1 MIQSLC
7 VLDAR
12 RLFMVSE
19 PIHALPVSKVFSALE
34 TSNNGLTTSEVEAR
48 RSLYGSNQLSEPPR
62 EPTWRRIFSS
72 ITHPMAL
79 LLWIAGGISFW
90 LHEPALG
97 VVIWIVVLINGA
109 FSYWRE
115 YRAEKEMAALSHL
128 LPSYARVFRD
138 GMEVKVATSELV
150 PGDLLVLAE
159 GDNIPADAR
168 VVEEYGLRVNNAVL
182 TGEAVPARKTS
193 DASLL
198 EGISE
203 VERPNLVFTGTSVVS
218 GTAKG
223 VVYATGMLTQ
233 FGRIVRLTQA
243 VREAPSRLQHEL
255 SRLTRIISFIALGL
269 GLVVFGVGVVDVHL
283 GINEAFI
290 LALGIIVAT
299 IPEGLPATVTLSLA
313 VAAQRLAQK
322 GVLVKKL
329 SILETLE
336 HVSVICTDKS
346 GTLTQNQMTV
356 HQVWV
361 SGKPMVVTGIGYE
374 PSGDFVPV
382 PGSQGVE
389 KDLQAFMIAAMMCNN
404 SRLSPPA
411 EDHPQWTVLGD
422 QTEAALRVV
431 AMKSGLEEDG
441 LNKIL
446 PRIHELPFDARRK
459 RMSTIHQ
466 VRSSNIAFPEINS
479 GQQVAF
485 IKGAPREVLQLCAFI
500 RMHGEVIS
508 LDDAQRTR
516 ILSANDDY
524 ARNAL
529 RVLALAYH
537 ELPPRVG
544 SYTSDRI
551 ETNLVFL
558 GLTAMMDPPRPE
570 VTEAVSTCYRA
581 GVRMVMITGD
591 YGLTAESLA
600 RRIGMLT
607 TSDTMII
614 TGADLDALNDIEIRA
629 LLDKEVIF
637 ARMAPEH
644 KLRLVAAFQARG
656 DVVAV
661 TGDGVNDAPALRK
674 ADVGVAMGLVGTDV
688 AKEAA
693 DVILTNDNFSTI
705 ARAIEEGRTVYDD
718 LRKFTTYIFS
728 SNVPEILPFIL
739 TALFTPQLMPLA
751 LSVKQILAIDLG
763 TDIFPALAL
772 GSESPEPDVMERP
785 PRQKSS
791 PLVDSRLLRRSFLWL
806 GLLEAILCF
815 IAFYFINFWLDTP
828 FFAPLHAI
836 VFSKI
841 PHTSQYALATS
852 VYYAGVVMAQIG
864 NAFACRTE
872 RNRGRFLGWLTNPA
886 LLRGIAVEVA
896 ILLALIYLKPL
907 ADIFGQ
913 IAIPPILWVG
923 LITFPGIIYGM
934 DWIRKMVIR
943 LGERFAQQVISSK
956 VIKEES

>member
-1 MIQSLC
+1 
-7 VLDAR
+7 
-12 RLFMVSE
+12 MVSD
-19 PIHALPVSKVFSALE
+19 PIYILPVPEVFTSLE
-34 TSNNGLTTSEVEAR
+34 TSPHGLSASEVEAR
-48 RSLYGSNQLSEPPR
+48 RSLYGWNQLSEPPS
-62 EPTWRRIFSS
+62 EPAWRKLFGF

-79 LLWIAGGISFW
+79 LLWIAGGIALW
-90 LHEPALG
+90 LHEPTLG
-97 VVIWIVVLINGA
+97 VIIWIVVLVNAA

-115 YRAEKEMAALSHL
+115 YRAEQATAALQHL
-128 LPSYARVFRD
+128 LPSYARVIRD
-138 GMEVKVATSELV
+138 GVEVKVSA
-150 PGDLLVLAE
+150 GDLVAGDVLVLAE

-168 VVEEYGLRVNNAVL
+168 VVEEYGLRANNAVL
-182 TGEAVPARKTS
+182 TGEAVPARKTA
-193 DASLL
+193 DASLQ

-203 VERPNLVFTGTSVVS
+203 VERPNLVFAGTSVVS
-218 GTAKG
+218 GTGRA

-243 VREAPSRLQHEL
+243 VREEPSRLQQEM
-255 SRLTRIISFIALGL
+255 SRLTRTISLIALGL
-269 GLVVFGVGVVDVHL
+269 GVIVFAVGIVDVKL

-290 LALGIIVAT
+290 LALGIIVAA

-313 VAAQRLAQK
+313 VAVQRLAQK

-356 HQVWV
+356 RQVWV
-361 SGKPMVVTGIGYE
+361 SGKPLVVTGTGYE
-374 PSGDFVPV
+374 PIGEFVPNL
-382 PGSQGVE
+382 GSEAAE
-389 KDLQAFMIAAMMCNN
+389 KDLRALLTAAMLCNN
-404 SRLSPPA
+404 SRLNPPSPDYP
-411 EDHPQWTVLGD
+411 HWTVLGD

-431 AMKSGLEEDG
+431 ALKSGLTEEAF
-441 LNKIL
+441 NKTL
-446 PRIHELPFDARRK
+446 PRIHEIPFDARRK

-466 VRSSNIAFPEINS
+466 LNRPDASFPDIS
-479 GQQVAF
+479 PGQQVAF
-485 IKGAPREVLQLCAFI
+485 VKGAPREVLQLCTHL
-500 RMHGEVIS
+500 RMHGEVIA
-508 LDDAQRTR
+508 LDDNLRAR

-544 SYTSDRI
+544 SYTSERV
-551 ETNLVFL
+551 EANLVFL

-570 VTEAVSTCYRA
+570 VTEAVSTCRKA

-607 TSDTMII
+607 TRNPLIL
-614 TGADLDALNDIEIRA
+614 TGAELEQLNDIELEG
-629 LLDKEVIF
+629 LLEKEVIF

-644 KLRLVAAFQARG
+644 KLRLVAAFQSRG
-656 DVVAV
+656 EVVAV

-705 ARAIEEGRTVYDD
+705 ALAIEEGRTVYDN

-739 TALFTPQLMPLA
+739 TALLTPQVMPLA
-751 LSVKQILAIDLG
+751 LGVKQILAIDLG
-763 TDIFPALAL
+763 TDLFPALAL
-772 GSESPEPDVMERP
+772 GSEEPERDVMQRP
-785 PRQKSS
+785 PRRKSQ
-791 PLVDSRLLRRSFLWL
+791 PLVDGRLLRRAFLWL
-806 GLLEAILCF
+806 GLIEAFLCF
-815 IAFYFINFWLDTP
+815 GAFYFINNWLDIP
-828 FFAPLHAI
+828 FFQSLHTLIFSSVAHEDQHNLAI
-836 VFSKI
+836 
-841 PHTSQYALATS
+841 T

-872 RNRGRFLGWLTNPA
+872 RNRGRFLGWFSNPT
-886 LLRGIAVEVA
+886 LWRGIVIEVA
-896 ILLALIYLKPL
+896 ILLGLIYFKPL
-907 ADIFGQ
+907 ADLFGHT
-913 IAIPPILWVG
+913 AIPPVLWVG
-923 LITFPGIIYGM
+923 LIFFPLIIYSL
-934 DWIRKMVIR
+934 DWIRKMLVR
-943 LGERFAQQVISSK
+943 LRERFVQQVINSS
-956 VIKEES
+956 VSKEEI

>member
-1 MIQSLC
+1 
-7 VLDAR
+7 
-12 RLFMVSE
+12 MVSD
-19 PIHALPVSKVFSALE
+19 PIYVLPVSDVFPSLE
-34 TSNNGLTTSEVEAR
+34 TSPHGLSISEVEAR
-48 RSLYGSNQLSEPPR
+48 RSLYGRNQLTEPPSEPA
-62 EPTWRRIFSS
+62 WRKLFGF

-79 LLWIAGGISFW
+79 LLWVAGGIALW
-90 LHEPALG
+90 LREPTLG
-97 VVIWIVVLINGA
+97 VIIWIVVLVNAA

-115 YRAEKEMAALSHL
+115 YRAEQATAALQHL
-128 LPSYARVFRD
+128 LPSYARVIRD
-138 GMEVKVATSELV
+138 GVEVKVSAGDLV
-150 PGDLLVLAE
+150 PGDVLVLAE

-168 VVEEYGLRVNNAVL
+168 VVEEYGLRANNAVL
-182 TGEAVPARKTS
+182 TGEAVPARKTA
-193 DASLL
+193 DASLQ

-218 GTAKG
+218 GTGRA

-243 VREAPSRLQHEL
+243 VHEEPSQLQKEM
-255 SRLTRIISFIALGL
+255 SRLTRTISFFALGL
-269 GLVVFGVGVVDVHL
+269 GVIVFAVGIVDVKL

-313 VAAQRLAQK
+313 VAVQRLAQK

-356 HQVWV
+356 RQVWV
-361 SGKPMVVTGIGYE
+361 SGKPLVVTGTGYE
-374 PSGDFVPV
+374 PVGEFVPNL
-382 PGSQGVE
+382 GSE
-389 KDLQAFMIAAMMCNN
+389 AAKRDLQALLTAGMLCNN
-404 SRLSPPA
+404 SRLNPPSQ
-411 EDHPQWTVLGD
+411 EFPHWTVLGD

-431 AMKSGLEEDG
+431 ALKNGLTEEA
-441 LNKIL
+441 LNKTL
-446 PRIHELPFDARRK
+446 PRIHEIPFDARRK

-466 VRSSNIAFPEINS
+466 VNRPEAAFPHIPI

-485 IKGAPREVLQLCAFI
+485 IKGAPREVLQICTHL
-500 RMHGEVIS
+500 RMHGEV
-508 LDDAQRTR
+508 LPMDDSQRSR

-544 SYTSDRI
+544 SYTTERV
-551 ETNLVFL
+551 EVNLIFL

-570 VTEAVSTCYRA
+570 VTEAVSTFRKA

-607 TSDTMII
+607 TINPLI
-614 TGADLDALNDIEIRA
+614 LTGAELERLNDIELAGI
-629 LLDKEVIF
+629 LDKEVIF

-644 KLRLVAAFQARG
+644 KLRLVAAYQSRG

-705 ARAIEEGRTVYDD
+705 VRAIEEGRTVYDN

-739 TALFTPQLMPLA
+739 TALLTPQVMPLA
-751 LSVKQILAIDLG
+751 LGVRQILAIDLG
-763 TDIFPALAL
+763 TDLFPALAL
-772 GSESPEPDVMERP
+772 GSENPERDVMQRP
-785 PRQKSS
+785 PRSKSQ
-791 PLVDSRLLRRSFLWL
+791 PLVDGRLLLRAFLWL
-806 GLLEAILCF
+806 GLIEAGLCF
-815 IAFYFINFWLDTP
+815 GAFFFINTGLDIP
-828 FFAPLHAI
+828 FFQSLHARIFSI
-836 VFSKI
+836 V
-841 PHTSQYALATS
+841 PHEEQHNLAIT

-872 RNRGRFLGWLTNPA
+872 RNRGRFLGWFSNPT
-886 LLRGIAVEVA
+886 LLRGIVIELA
-896 ILLALIYLKPL
+896 ILLGLIYLKPL
-907 ADIFGQ
+907 ANLFGHT
-913 IAIPPILWVG
+913 AIPPVLWIG
-923 LITFPGIIYGM
+923 LIFFPLIIYSL
-934 DWIRKMVIR
+934 DWIRKMLIR
-943 LGERFAQQVISSK
+943 LREHLVQQVINSSLS
-956 VIKEES
+956 KEET

>member
-1 MIQSLC
+1 
-7 VLDAR
+7 
-12 RLFMVSE
+12 MVSE
-19 PIHALPVSKVFSALE
+19 PIHALPVSKVFTALE
-34 TSNNGLTTSEVEAR
+34 TTPNGLTTSEVEAR
-48 RSLYGSNQLSEPPR
+48 LPLYGSNQLSKPPP
-62 EPTWRRIFSS
+62 EPTWRKIIAT

-79 LLWIAGGISFW
+79 LLWIAGGIALW

-97 VVIWIVVLINGA
+97 IIIWVVVLINGA

-115 YRAEKEMAALSHL
+115 YRAEQEMAALQHL
-128 LPSYARVFRD
+128 LPSYARVLRD
-138 GMEVKVATSELV
+138 GTEVRLATVELV
-150 PGDLLVLAE
+150 PGDLLILAE

-182 TGEAVPARKTS
+182 TGEAVPARKTA

-198 EGISE
+198 EGMSE

-218 GTAKG
+218 GTGKA

-243 VREAPSRLQHEL
+243 VREVPSGLQREL
-255 SRLTRIISFIALGL
+255 SRLTRVISFIALGL
-269 GLVVFGVGVVDVHL
+269 GLIVFAVGIVDVHL
-283 GINEAFI
+283 EISEAFI
-290 LALGIIVAT
+290 LALGIIVAA

-313 VAAQRLAQK
+313 VAVQRLAQK

-336 HVSVICTDKS
+336 HTSVICTDKS

-356 HQVWV
+356 RQVWV
-361 SGKPMVVTGIGYE
+361 SGKPMVVTGTGYE
-374 PSGDFVPV
+374 PSGDFVPE
-382 PGSQGVE
+382 PDSEEVE
-389 KDLQAFMIAAMMCNN
+389 RDLRAFMIAAMMCNN
-404 SRLSPPA
+404 SRLNPPMT
-411 EDHPQWTVLGD
+411 DHLQWTVLGD
-422 QTEAALRVV
+422 QTEAALRVA
-431 AMKSGLEEDG
+431 AMKNGQVEEA
-441 LNKIL
+441 LNKIF
-446 PRIHELPFDARRK
+446 PRIHEIPFDARRK

-466 VRSSNIAFPEINS
+466 VRRANDSFPEITS

-485 IKGAPREVLQLCAFI
+485 IKGAPREVLQLCTSI

-508 LDDAQRTR
+508 LDDSLRKR

-537 ELPPRVG
+537 EMPPRVG
-544 SYTSDRI
+544 SYTSERV
-551 ETNLVFL
+551 ETGLVFL

-570 VTEAVSTCYRA
+570 VAEAVSTCHRA
-581 GVRMVMITGD
+581 GIRMVMITGD

-607 TSDTMII
+607 TPDPMIL
-614 TGADLDALNDIEIRA
+614 TGADLEQLNDFELQA
-629 LLDKEVIF
+629 LLDKEVVF

-644 KLRLVAAFQARG
+644 KLRLVAAYQTRG

-718 LRKFTTYIFS
+718 LRKFSTYIFS
-728 SNVPEILPFIL
+728 SNVPEILPFML
-739 TALFTPQLMPLA
+739 TALLTPQVMPLA
-751 LSVKQILAIDLG
+751 LGVKQILAIDLG

-772 GSESPEPDVMERP
+772 GSENPEPDVMDRP
-785 PRQKSS
+785 PRAKSS
-791 PLVDSRLLRRSFLWL
+791 TLVDGHLLRRSFLWL

-815 IAFYFINFWLDTP
+815 AAFYFIYFGLDLP
-828 FFAPLHAI
+828 IFASLHAMI
-836 VFSKI
+836 FSKV
-841 PHTSQYALATS
+841 PHSMQYALATT
-852 VYYAGVVMAQIG
+852 VYYAGVVMAQVG

-872 RNRGRFLGWLTNPA
+872 RHRGRILGWLSNPT
-886 LLRGIAVEVA
+886 LLRGIIIEIA
-896 ILLALIYLKPL
+896 ILLVLVYVPPL
-907 ADIFGQ
+907 AKIFGQ
-913 IAIPPILWVG
+913 VAIPPLIWVG
-923 LITFPGIIYGM
+923 LVLFPVIIYGM
-934 DWIRKMVIR
+934 DWIRKMTIR
-943 LGERFAQQVISSK
+943 IREQFTHQVISSSA
-956 VIKEES
+956 IKEET